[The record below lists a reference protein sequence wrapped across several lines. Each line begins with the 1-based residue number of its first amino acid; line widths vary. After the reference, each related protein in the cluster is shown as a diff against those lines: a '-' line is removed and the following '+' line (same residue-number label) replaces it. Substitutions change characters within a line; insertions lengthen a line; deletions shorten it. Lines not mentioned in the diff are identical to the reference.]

1 MHLIKRRS
9 VIDLSACINATSV
22 KYLFFKYFRNQLL
35 SWLTV
40 TRKTRL
46 KQQSDWKLKH
56 FARERLHCKLLPSKK
71 HVHELSFAAVV
82 YNLLPVPI

>member
-1 MHLIKRRS
+1 M
-9 VIDLSACINATSV
+9 IDLSACVSATSV

-46 KQQSDWKLKH
+46 KQQSDWKLKY
-56 FARERLHCKLLPSKK
+56 FAREWLHCKLLPSKK

-82 YNLLPVPI
+82 HNLLPVPI